1 MPVEE
6 KKSSWSLVAAS
17 AVLVIV
23 LALKGLQ
30 YLTEDSIAKPRDLNE
45 HLQEIF
51 EKEQSRELSVQRGR
65 EFLTGQASDLSN
77 VLEADQAIKA
87 TFYVEFHTHQA
98 FFQER
103 NPKIHKAKPVWEQ
116 EFTYSQMYYT
126 DLPEFN
132 YTLSDAQLDGI
143 VNHN

>member
-1 MPVEE
+1 MPAEE

-51 EKEQSRELSVQRGR
+51 DKEQGRELSVQRGR
-65 EFLTGQASDLSN
+65 ESLTGQASDLSN
-77 VLEADQAIKA
+77 VLEA
-87 TFYVEFHTHQA
+87 E
-98 FFQER
+98 
-103 NPKIHKAKPVWEQ
+103 
-116 EFTYSQMYYT
+116 
-126 DLPEFN
+126 
-132 YTLSDAQLDGI
+132 
-143 VNHN
+143 